1 MKTLANFKFELNRDG
16 VKELLQSE
24 EMQKVLAKK
33 ADEVLRRLPSY
44 GNGYGKTSG
53 MTSERAKVT
62 VGTRTNRAARE
73 NLKNNTLLKAL
84 GGGRG

>member
-1 MKTLANFKFELNRDG
+1 MANFKFELNRDG

-24 EMQKVLAKK
+24 EMQKVLEKK
-33 ADEVLRRLPSY
+33 ADEVLGRLSS
-44 GNGYGKTSG
+44 GYGKTSG

-62 VGTRTNRAARE
+62 VGTRTKRAARE